1 MIFYKEI
8 FYFIS
13 SVIFLTYSCPRKR
26 VIPNPELP
34 PNSNLPKYE
43 KNVDFSGLPANT
55 WVGARRFTLM
65 QSMECKGTK
74 LTEIQNILD
83 ADQCR
88 DACQEYNCAAVNIF
102 QISEFGFMCEILEDI
117 FSYEPAQGASCYMV
131 DLPLSD

>member
-13 SVIFLTYSCPRKR
+13 SVIFLTYSCPR
-26 VIPNPELP
+26 
-34 PNSNLPKYE
+34 
-43 KNVDFSGLPANT
+43 LPANT